1 MASSL
6 LLNRLIKAL
15 EIQPGVGVRSA
26 TRIAFYL
33 LDRRREDAK
42 ALASI
47 LSLAMEHIGQ
57 CPLCRD
63 YSDDN
68 QICPICASEKRRQS
82 GLLCIVETPLQVQAI
97 EESESF
103 FGQYFILH
111 GHLSPID
118 GIGPQEI
125 GLDALETRLK
135 SGEIKEVILATNP
148 TVEGEATASYI
159 GSIAKHLGLSV
170 SKIAQGVP
178 IGGDLD
184 NIDSHT
190 LMASLK
196 NRKPL

>member
-148 TVEGEATASYI
+148 TVEGDATASYI

-178 IGGDLD
+178 FGGDLD